1 MLLDFSLNSKF
12 FSNSLGSFPEKD
24 HDQLFNTCL
33 VFDPTGTQIGKHRKL
48 HLFDIDIPD
57 KIKFVESDVLTAGA
71 SSTVVD
77 TKFGK
82 IGIGICYDIRFSE
95 LARLYQKLGCK
106 MICYPGA
113 FNLTTGPVHWELLIR
128 SRYTHSFLF
137 LT

>member
-1 MLLDFSLNSKF
+1 MILLIYIL
-12 FSNSLGSFPEKD
+12 LGSFPERD

-71 SSTVVD
+71 SGTVVD

-82 IGIGICYDIRFSE
+82 IGVGICYDIRFSE
-95 LARLYQKLGCK
+95 LSRLYQKLGCK

-128 SRYTHSFLF
+128 SR
-137 LT
+137 